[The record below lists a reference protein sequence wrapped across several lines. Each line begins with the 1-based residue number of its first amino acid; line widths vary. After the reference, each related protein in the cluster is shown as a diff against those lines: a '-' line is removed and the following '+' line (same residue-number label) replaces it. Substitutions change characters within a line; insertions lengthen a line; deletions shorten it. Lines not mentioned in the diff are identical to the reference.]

1 MQDDYNV
8 LIGNKTWKLVPCKTN
23 ANIIRSFW
31 IFKHKMNYDDS
42 FVRHKAQLVGDG
54 VGQQTGIDCG
64 DTFSLVV
71 KPTTIHRVLSFALS
85 KSLCLHQLDVKKCFS
100 LWSPFEDYICTNPPG
115 FRDPQHLDHICLLK
129 KSSFGLKQHLDHIKD
144 LLTLSMGFTH
154 SISDN
159 SIYLPS
165 K

>member
-85 KSLCLHQLDVKKCFS
+85 KSLCLHQLDVKNVFLHGHLSKTIYA
-100 LWSPFEDYICTNPPG
+100 PT
-115 FRDPQHLDHICLLK
+115 PQNFVI
-129 KSSFGLKQHLDHIKD
+129 
-144 LLTLSMGFTH
+144 LSTWIIFVF
-154 SISDN
+154 
-159 SIYLPS
+159 
-165 K
+165 